1 MDRFFEVIVTE
12 HRLTVFGLLFSL
24 VRDRELA
31 EDLTQETFLVL
42 LRKIDEI
49 DVSRPILPWLLGTA
63 RKLAANANR
72 RQTVEQRLLL
82 NGEVAAAFWE
92 DLGRSDLGAD
102 WSQKF
107 SALQQCREAL
117 SPAQN
122 EAVELYYNDKHS
134 CDNIAVR
141 LGTVTAAIHNR
152 LVRARR
158 ALRECIEQK
167 LRSHP

>member
-49 DVSRPILPWLLGTA
+49 DVSKPILPWLLGTA
-63 RKLAANANR
+63 RNLAANAR
-72 RQTVEQRLLL
+72 RHQSVEQRLFLK
-82 NGEVAAAFWE
+82 GEVAAAFWE

-102 WSQKF
+102 WPDKF
-107 SALQQCREAL
+107 SALQQCREGL
-117 SPAQN
+117 SPPQK
-122 EAVELYYNDKHS
+122 EAVELFYKENQS
-134 CDNIAVR
+134 CDSIASR
-141 LGTVTAAIHNR
+141 LGVATSAIHNR
-152 LVRARR
+152 LMRARR
-158 ALRECIEQK
+158 ALRECIENK
-167 LRSHP
+167 LRRYA